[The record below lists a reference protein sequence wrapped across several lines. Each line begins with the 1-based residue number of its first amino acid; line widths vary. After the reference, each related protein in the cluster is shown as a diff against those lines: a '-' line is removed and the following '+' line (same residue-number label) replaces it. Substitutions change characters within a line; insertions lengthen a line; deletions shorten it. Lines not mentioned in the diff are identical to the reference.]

1 MRVKL
6 SNPKLF
12 FDEILEREKMSLKEF
27 IRKID
32 FNYSNLK
39 QYRRGEKLIPKEVFE
54 SLLKYS
60 SRKEFWKKDARYFED
75 NWGTIKGGLNSAKK
89 DKQNRRL
96 SYARKFRKIKI
107 VDIQLNEFFCELYG
121 ALLGDGCITKF
132 KDYQNKER
140 YLIYIVGNKKL
151 DSNYL
156 KYLQEK
162 ITKEYGIYVYYY
174 EYKNKNV
181 CMLSIKNKGLC
192 LKLNR
197 EFDIP
202 IGLKYGGLKVSNKI
216 LELPWKLK
224 KFILRGLFDTDGCI
238 LANKRENYRYP
249 WIIIT
254 SKSEKFR
261 NQLTEMLREQGY
273 PAYCTGKDV
282 CVRGISNVNRWFTDI
297 GSSNSRNLLKYQY
310 FLKHGSLPARLLT
323 GP

>member
-89 DKQNRRL
+89 YKQNRRL

-121 ALLGDGCITKF
+121 ALL
-132 KDYQNKER
+132 
-140 YLIYIVGNKKL
+140 
-151 DSNYL
+151 
-156 KYLQEK
+156 
-162 ITKEYGIYVYYY
+162 
-174 EYKNKNV
+174 
-181 CMLSIKNKGLC
+181 
-192 LKLNR
+192 
-197 EFDIP
+197 
-202 IGLKYGGLKVSNKI
+202 
-216 LELPWKLK
+216 
-224 KFILRGLFDTDGCI
+224 
-238 LANKRENYRYP
+238 
-249 WIIIT
+249 
-254 SKSEKFR
+254 
-261 NQLTEMLREQGY
+261 
-273 PAYCTGKDV
+273 
-282 CVRGISNVNRWFTDI
+282 
-297 GSSNSRNLLKYQY
+297 
-310 FLKHGSLPARLLT
+310 
-323 GP
+323 